1 MEQAKQFQM
10 VTALTIK
17 FQNHKGLQLDL
28 VKVLY
33 FTSGAQKS
41 YVIYTKP
48 WRCYHFGINM
58 LYLSCIFPIILL
70 CFSLTH
76 TETHTVTLYYVSETY
91 TNIHMHTCLLAPSSY
106 THTNYITLIQ
116 TLHCVE
122 FIYTYTHTL
131 HYSDTH
137 LLAYTNIYICA
148 SITYSLKSLF
158 SLFLQLTHICIVL
171 CCAINPH
178 TPLILLLLCM

>member
-17 FQNHKGLQLDL
+17 FQNHKELQFDL
-28 VKVLY
+28 VKILC

-41 YVIYTKP
+41 YVIYTKS

-70 CFSLTH
+70 CFSH
-76 TETHTVTLYYVSETY
+76 TQKHTVTLYYMSETY
-91 TNIHMHTCLLAPSSY
+91 TNIRMHTCLLAPSSY

-116 TLHCVE
+116 THHCVE

-137 LLAYTNIYICA
+137 LLVYTNIYICA
-148 SITYSLKSLF
+148 SITLQL
-158 SLFLQLTHICIVL
+158 SLFLQLTHICIIL
-171 CCAINPH
+171 LCAINPH